1 MAKTVAIVT
10 FVYSAAKFYEGQ
22 LKELFGE
29 AINIKL
35 FSFEDNSISK
45 IINADLVIVSTYSIY
60 ETIKNNISNKC
71 EIVIPN
77 LTLSKIVLSKIKK
90 IPSGTKCML
99 VNSSADMCIDTISL
113 FSQLGINQLELI
125 PVFPGINE
133 IPNIDFAITPGEA
146 KFVPKN
152 IKKIM
157 DIGDRILDTSTII
170 EIVLK
175 LKLEYL
181 LKEDK
186 FIKYSDM
193 IASNSYSLEELTGKA
208 HNLESR
214 FDILLKVL
222 DEGIIGINAD
232 GIIFAFNNSAERIIG
247 KGKDEVLGKPVIEII
262 PDINFNIAV
271 NTLQPIKSKL
281 IKINDVYID
290 LTIEPVTSKNESIG
304 AFVIIKKFKDAEY
317 KQHKLRLQLLNRGY
331 IAKYTFEDIVGES
344 SIIVKTKD
352 IAQKMAK
359 TNSPVLITG
368 ESGTGKEL
376 FAQALHRSSLR
387 KEFPFVAI
395 NCAAIPENLLESELF
410 GYEEGAFTGA
420 KKGGKLG
427 LFEFAH
433 MGTLFL
439 DEIEGM
445 SLNLQ
450 SKLLRILQEME
461 VTRIGGDRVI
471 NVDVRIIAATN
482 EDIKALIGKE
492 NFRKD
497 LYYRLNVLP
506 LRIPPLRDRGEDI
519 LLIMEKIKCDLKSRF
534 TLSEEIKKIF
544 LNYSWEGNIRELRNY
559 IEYLTCISDEE
570 ITIDDLP
577 ENLLKSSK
585 GTNKLNSYENP
596 KFSYFI
602 NLTGERFN
610 NYLLVLQQLALCYKN
625 RVGIGRR
632 AMAKVIEKNNIFLTE
647 KEIRTI
653 FMNLEKYKLITI
665 SKGRGGSKI
674 TDLGLEF
681 LDN

>member
-90 IPSGTKCML
+90 IPNGTKCML

-247 KGKDEVLGKPVIEII
+247 KRKDEVLGKPVIEII
-262 PDINFNIAV
+262 PDINFNIAI

-482 EDIKALIGKE
+482 EDIKALIGKG

-519 LLIMEKIKCDLKSRF
+519 LLIMEKIKCDLKSKF

-585 GTNKLNSYENP
+585 GINKLNAYENP

>member
-344 SIIVKTKD
+344 LIIVKTKD

-585 GTNKLNSYENP
+585 GTNKLNAYENP